1 MRKVSCLVMA
11 LILSICMGTALADW
25 MPDDG
30 HKMHFPQ
37 YPDLLGWNVNATN
50 PVILAD
56 DWMCSQSGPVTDV
69 HFWGSWMGG
78 ITGAIISFNI
88 SIHADIPANPPVQ
101 PYSMPGAT
109 LWEYEVPFA
118 WVIAQELSTDLDE
131 GWYDPASGVFNYPDH
146 NVYFQ
151 YNIFLDQYI
160 DPADLFVQEEGVIY
174 WLNIS
179 ATVADPAVTQWGW
192 KSSQDHWNDD
202 AVFAFWGNLE
212 WVDLYEPPD
221 FIQSLDLAFVI
232 TGPDEDGACCYPD
245 PTNGQLSLC
254 IQTTQSDCVNNLLG
268 VWEGPGTVCQ
278 GMEACCLID
287 GSCLDADALCCINE
301 LGGTPQGPGSACGP
315 PEACCFSD
323 GSCADLDPLCCI
335 DQGGTPQ
342 GPGTMCTTPVACCLN
357 DGSCIMVDPEC
368 CDDLGGYLSPFSAV
382 CLGDNNG
389 NGTDDACE
397 EPAPTGACCYDDGTS
412 YNSACI
418 VTTQDSCINQYFG
431 SYQGD
436 GSQCATIQAC
446 CLSDGTCIMADAFCC
461 ANELGGTPQGTGT
474 TCTAAEAC
482 CMQDGSCTMLDPLC
496 CFNIG
501 GEPQGAGSSCTAVQA
516 CCMPDGSCAMYDPV
530 CCDEMGGTPQ
540 GTGSSCSAAPV
551 ACCLTDGSCL
561 MTDPLCCDDLGG
573 TVSPYSSVC
582 LGDNDGNGTDD
593 ACEMATGAC
602 CYDDGTCTVETADGC
617 ANLNGDYKGDGTTCK
632 GDSDGDGNDDICV
645 QPWPSHKMHYPQ
657 PPDESG
663 WDVEATVFQLADDWR
678 CTETGFVKDIH
689 FWGSWLNGIEVPI
702 THFMISIWSDVP
714 ADPPGV
720 PYSMPGQLLWELV
733 AFEFEATPF
742 DPPTLEGWYDPSQ
755 ELILPDNHQA
765 YYRYDIYLEEPQW
778 FMQEEGTIY
787 WLSIQAVIED
797 PSVTRWGWKSSYE
810 HWNDDAVWLQPGG
823 GWIEMYEPADP
834 LINAFGAIMG
844 EGNILIDGFG
854 VNAYGEGWYEYPTG
868 WWNVW
873 FYDHPFTYD
882 RFKEIFMHLDL
893 VPTGPASSIVLAI
906 NWSTDL
912 WSTQGNPPGQ
922 PRRPPLPGDE
932 PEEEYIGRYIVY
944 QGEVMPG
951 MMEFDYVIPDYN
963 PEWVSVDI
971 MGQNFDIPSGDIMH
985 ACRTSLDLAFV
996 ITGGT
1001 ECSGECG
1008 DANGDGTVNVSDA
1021 VWIINYVFV
1030 GGMAPVPLAC
1040 GDANSDCTVNI
1051 SDAVMVINYVFVGG
1065 MPPGDCCPGG
1075 PNWWNGDCCPF
1086 TP

>member
-1 MRKVSCLVMA
+1 
-11 LILSICMGTALADW
+11 
-25 MPDDG
+25 
-30 HKMHFPQ
+30 
-37 YPDLLGWNVNATN
+37 
-50 PVILAD
+50 
-56 DWMCSQSGPVTDV
+56 
-69 HFWGSWMGG
+69 
-78 ITGAIISFNI
+78 
-88 SIHADIPANPPVQ
+88 
-101 PYSMPGAT
+101 
-109 LWEYEVPFA
+109 
-118 WVIAQELSTDLDE
+118 
-131 GWYDPASGVFNYPDH
+131 
-146 NVYFQ
+146 
-151 YNIFLDQYI
+151 
-160 DPADLFVQEEGVIY
+160 
-174 WLNIS
+174 
-179 ATVADPAVTQWGW
+179 
-192 KSSQDHWNDD
+192 
-202 AVFAFWGNLE
+202 
-212 WVDLYEPPD
+212 
-221 FIQSLDLAFVI
+221 
-232 TGPDEDGACCYPD
+232 
-245 PTNGQLSLC
+245 
-254 IQTTQSDCVNNLLG
+254 
-268 VWEGPGTVCQ
+268 
-278 GMEACCLID
+278 
-287 GSCLDADALCCINE
+287 
-301 LGGTPQGPGSACGP
+301 
-315 PEACCFSD
+315 
-323 GSCADLDPLCCI
+323 
-335 DQGGTPQ
+335 
-342 GPGTMCTTPVACCLN
+342 
-357 DGSCIMVDPEC
+357 MVDPEC